1 MANLSKGSYSGL
13 ASGYQTTFEVD
24 WIMYIGQ
31 FERGVRGINIPDIVT
46 VLDNGVVF
54 SSKLGS
60 CTEYVKAQIC
70 KRNLILILELK
81 PRIISFI
88 N

>member
-1 MANLSKGSYSGL
+1 MANLPKGSYLGL

-24 WIMYIGQ
+24 GVVYRGY
-31 FERGVRGINIPDIVT
+31 FERGIRGINIPDIVT

-60 CTEYVKAQIC
+60 CTEYVKA
-70 KRNLILILELK
+70 
-81 PRIISFI
+81 
-88 N
+88 

>member
-1 MANLSKGSYSGL
+1 MANLPKGSYPGI

-24 WIMYIGQ
+24 GVIYRGY
-31 FERGVRGINIPDIVT
+31 FERGIRGINIPDIVT

-60 CTEYVKAQIC
+60 YIEYVKA
-70 KRNLILILELK
+70 
-81 PRIISFI
+81 
-88 N
+88 

>member
-1 MANLSKGSYSGL
+1 MENLPRGSHSGL

-24 WIMYIGQ
+24 GIMYIGY
-31 FERGVRGINIPDIVT
+31 FEKGIKGINIPDIVT

-60 CTEYVKAQIC
+60 CTEYVKA
-70 KRNLILILELK
+70 
-81 PRIISFI
+81 
-88 N
+88 

>member
-1 MANLSKGSYSGL
+1 MANLPKGSYLGL

-24 WIMYIGQ
+24 EITYIGY
-31 FERGVRGINIPDIVT
+31 FEKGIRGINIPDIVT

-60 CTEYVKAQIC
+60 CTEYVKA
-70 KRNLILILELK
+70 
-81 PRIISFI
+81 
-88 N
+88 

>member
-1 MANLSKGSYSGL
+1 MGNLPRGSYPGL

-24 WIMYIGQ
+24 GIMYIGY
-31 FERGVRGINIPDIVT
+31 FEKGIRGINIPDIVT

-60 CTEYVKAQIC
+60 CTEYVKA
-70 KRNLILILELK
+70 
-81 PRIISFI
+81 
-88 N
+88 